1 MNNPEL
7 PLVDEEEDAEPLAKR
22 LKPYKAK
29 ESLSLPASALSSST
43 RLNKPH
49 VPTRTMLTNWAKENS
64 LSRFLDEEP
73 KIEADHAPATTLVP
87 YTTQLGTSEPTIL
100 DAPSSNITSNE
111 ADESLHAILE
121 ISEEEDISEANK
133 ASLGIV
139 PVVSLPSTSSHVE
152 KAEKQG
158 VMLDFDQTR
167 RLVGERY
174 LNLMVTREMVDD
186 APSPIKEILALRK
199 AIKGSY
205 AFEPQ

>member
-1 MNNPEL
+1 
-7 PLVDEEEDAEPLAKR
+7 
-22 LKPYKAK
+22 
-29 ESLSLPASALSSST
+29 
-43 RLNKPH
+43 
-49 VPTRTMLTNWAKENS
+49 MLTNWAKENS
-64 LSRFLDEEP
+64 LSRSLDEEP

-87 YTTQLGTSEPTIL
+87 YTTQLGTSKPTIL
-100 DAPSSNITSNE
+100 DAPSSNITSNGE

-205 AFEPQ
+205 AFEPL